1 MGELGNPLLS
11 VRGGRSSRKDLDT
24 LGFVHGLHV
33 RGPANAAVC
42 IMLAPIAATVQ
53 AHDAARPRAKML
65 PYHGIVADQEAAQL
79 AKRRVHATVNGG
91 GLGHGPL

>member
-1 MGELGNPLLS
+1 
-11 VRGGRSSRKDLDT
+11 
-24 LGFVHGLHV
+24 
-33 RGPANAAVC
+33 
-42 IMLAPIAATVQ
+42 
-53 AHDAARPRAKML
+53 ML